1 MFTNLLEHLIAIT
14 ATVALT
20 KPNYSE
26 SMLKDYSRIIFR
38 VELLQKVANLIS
50 L

>member
-1 MFTNLLEHLIAIT
+1 MFTNLIEPLVAVT

-20 KPNYSE
+20 KPNYSGSILE
-26 SMLKDYSRIIFR
+26 DYSRIIFR

>member
-1 MFTNLLEHLIAIT
+1 MFTNLIEPLVAVT

-20 KPNYSE
+20 KPNYSD
-26 SMLKDYSRIIFR
+26 SMLGDYSRIIFG
-38 VELLQKVANLIS
+38 VGPLQKVANLIS

>member
-20 KPNYSE
+20 KPNYTE
-26 SMLKDYSRIIFR
+26 SMPEDYSMIIFG

>member
-1 MFTNLLEHLIAIT
+1 MFTNLLEHLIAVT

-20 KPNYSE
+20 KPNYTE
-26 SMLKDYSRIIFR
+26 SMLEDYRMIIFG

>member
-1 MFTNLLEHLIAIT
+1 MFTNLLEPLVAIT

-20 KPNYSE
+20 KPNYIE
-26 SMLKDYSRIIFR
+26 SMLEDYSRIIFR
-38 VELLQKVANLIS
+38 VELLRKVANLIS